1 MMGTARIYMQVAA
14 EMRRHVWRLSLA
26 VAEVLLISTLEV
38 LKPWPLK
45 IVIDSVLGGA
55 KAPIAW
61 LQSLKPPEMLGAACL
76 ALISLYLM
84 LSVLQVSNNYLTISI
99 GQRMVNDLRAR
110 LFEHLQRLSLAFHRR
125 REVGDLMM
133 RINYDTFAIQTIA
146 MNGMFPI
153 LSSVILLVAMFTMM
167 VRIDAT
173 LTLVA
178 VGIVPLLLILIGS
191 ISSRID
197 RLATGAK
204 IKESNLYNVAHR
216 ALSAIH
222 VVQAFTREAEVQRE
236 FVEKSRESL
245 SENLRLYLL
254 QTVYGGAV
262 SILVACGTAMV
273 IYVGAR
279 HVMEHRLTIGGLVVF
294 VTYLASLY
302 APINQLFQTYG
313 QVHSA
318 VAGLRR
324 CLELLDQEPEI
335 KDGPGARAAGRL
347 RGAVEFRG
355 VTFSYGAGEPV
366 LRDITFRADPGETV
380 AIIGPTGAG
389 KTTLTSLLARFY
401 EPQNGAVEIDGRRI
415 EQFTLRSL
423 RENIAIVLQPP
434 MVMTDTI
441 RANIALGKP
450 SATNEEIARAAQ
462 MARLDPLLVKLPNG
476 LDEIVG
482 AGGHQLSQG
491 EAQRVTIAR
500 ALIKN
505 APILI
510 MDEPTSALDAETE
523 SLVMA
528 AVQEVMRGR
537 TTLVIAHRLA
547 TIRNATRILVLRDG
561 RIEEQGAFDEL
572 MSAGGFFS
580 YLYGL
585 QSEQTAA
592 AQEKLKAS

>member
-1 MMGTARIYMQVAA
+1 MISTARIYAQVVT
-14 EMRRHVWRLSLA
+14 EMRRHAGRLAFA
-26 VAEVLLISTLEV
+26 VAEVLVISALEV

-55 KAPIAW
+55 KPQLPW
-61 LQSLKPPEMLGAACL
+61 LQGIPPATLLPLACVG
-76 ALISLYLM
+76 LIALYLC

-110 LFEHLQRLSLAFHRR
+110 LFQHLQRLSLAFHRR

-133 RINYDTFAIQTIA
+133 RINYDTFSVQTIA

-153 LSSVILLVAMFTMM
+153 LSSLIMLAGMFLMM
-167 VRIDAT
+167 MRIDGT
-173 LTLVA
+173 LTAVA
-178 VGIVPLLLILIGS
+178 LGVVPLLMLLIAS
-191 ISSRID
+191 ISKRLD
-197 RLATGAK
+197 RLATGARA
-204 IKESNLYNVAHR
+204 KESTLYNIAHR

-222 VVQAFTREAEVQRE
+222 VVQAFTREAEVHRE
-236 FVEKSRESL
+236 FVAKSAESL
-245 SENLRLYLL
+245 SENLRLYTF
-254 QTVYGGAV
+254 QTVYSGAV
-262 SILVACGTAMV
+262 NILVACGTALV
-273 IYVGAR
+273 IYVGAL
-279 HVMEHRLTIGGLVVF
+279 HVMEHRLTVGDMVVF

-313 QVHSA
+313 QVQSS

-324 CLELLDQEPEI
+324 CLELLELEPEI
-335 KDGPGARAAGRL
+335 KDRPDARPAGRL
-347 RGAVEFRG
+347 RGAVEFRN
-355 VTFSYGAGEPV
+355 VTFGYDAAEPV
-366 LRDITFRADPGETV
+366 LKDISFKADPGETV
-380 AIIGPTGAG
+380 AIVGPTGAG

-401 EPQNGAVEIDGRRI
+401 EQQSGTIEIDGRAI
-415 EQFTLRSL
+415 EEFTLRSL

-434 MVMTDTI
+434 MVLSDTI

-450 SATNEEIARAAQ
+450 SATSEEIARAAQ
-462 MARLDPLLVKLPNG
+462 MARLEPLLAKLPNG
-476 LDEIVG
+476 LDEVVG
-482 AGGHQLSQG
+482 PGGHQLSQG

-537 TTLVIAHRLA
+537 TTLVIAHRLT
-547 TIRNATRILVLRDG
+547 TIQNATRILVLRDG
-561 RIEEQGAFDEL
+561 RIEEQGPFAEL
-572 MSAGGFFS
+572 MAAGGFFS
-580 YLYGL
+580 YLYSL
-585 QSEQTAA
+585 QGKTSAA
-592 AQEKLKAS
+592 SGA